1 MPTRRSRATLF
12 SGVTILLAGLLL
24 TSVHIIQAGATGG
37 DSDGHW
43 FTEEAGNP
51 ADSTS
56 ENTEASRFSPLDADQ
71 ALSAVVTPQDLA
83 GAVAGERTIVAASG
97 DLTATLFDGEEVT
110 VTIEEVALTLG
121 AEGLDTVP
129 TVEVVGTHL
138 EADGDREAAAFTFV
152 PDEAGN
158 YALHGGID
166 RGEAS
171 RVEVEPA
178 ADGLVRLIEVDAAVD
193 LPGETDDALLAPADD
208 ADSPVPTPEAIPPEA
223 GEEDII
229 TVDLLIGYVSTL
241 GSPARGAIA
250 HRVTET
256 NAALA
261 TSRTRVRLS
270 LVSTTPVK
278 YTPEPTMRK
287 DLDNIQEESSAL
299 APLRD
304 QRDAI
309 GADLV
314 ALVVPSATRTE
325 CGLAWVPPSSGSP
338 DYAFSVTAFDCL
350 RGLTLS
356 HEIGHNLG
364 GNHDRAHTTIS
375 NHPFPFS
382 HGHQVPGKARDVMAY
397 ACLKGDCPRK
407 LQFSNPDVPFIG
419 FPRVR
424 SGTPD
429 DNNARSFDLM
439 APIIEQ
445 YRERTGIVR
454 VAGKDRYET
463 AAAASQHAFTDPV
476 AVSTVVVATGTD
488 FPDALSAAPLA
499 AKLGGPLLLSTSR
512 SLSPATEAEI
522 RRLQPDH
529 IIMLGG
535 PGALSPMVERA
546 LRQLLPENGAVE
558 RISGVDRYA
567 TSLALAERGWPTAT
581 DAFLATGAD
590 YADALS
596 ASAAAGHLDAP
607 VLLVPQRTASLPASA
622 RSYLE
627 SAGTTRIHIA
637 GGPSIVSP
645 GVESD
650 AKRLGSVVRY
660 AGKDRY
666 ETSAEIANAH
676 HTVGGSIY
684 FASGSDFPDALS
696 GAAVAAQAHA
706 PLVLSA
712 RTCVLQSLNAVQRSI
727 QPRRL
732 VLLGGTALLSEAVR
746 QGQVCV

>member
-1 MPTRRSRATLF
+1 M
-12 SGVTILLAGLLL
+12 
-24 TSVHIIQAGATGG
+24 TSVHSIPAGATGG
-37 DSDGHW
+37 DADGHW

-51 ADSTS
+51 ADSTT
-56 ENTEASRFSPLDADQ
+56 EHTEASRFSPLDADQ

-83 GAVAGERTIVAASG
+83 SAVAGERTIVAAAG
-97 DLTATLFDGEEVT
+97 DLTATLFDGEEVA
-110 VTIEEVALTLG
+110 VAVEEVALTLG
-121 AEGLDTVP
+121 AEGLDTAP

-138 EADGDREAAAFTFV
+138 EADGDRKAAAFTFV
-152 PDEAGN
+152 PDEVGN
-158 YALHGGID
+158 YVLHGGIE

-193 LPGETDDALLAPADD
+193 MPVETDDALLAPADN
-208 ADSPVPTPEAIPPEA
+208 ADSSVPTPEAIPPA
-223 GEEDII
+223 ADEEDII
-229 TVDLLIGYVSTL
+229 TVDLLVGYVSTL
-241 GSPARGAIA
+241 GSRARGAIA
-250 HRVTET
+250 QRVTET

-261 TSRTRVRLS
+261 TSETRLRLS
-270 LVSTTPVK
+270 LVSITPMNYK
-278 YTPEPTMRK
+278 PESTMRK

-314 ALVVPSATRTE
+314 ALIVPSATRTE
-325 CGLAWVPPSSGSP
+325 CGLAWIPDSSGSP
-338 DYAFSVTAFDCL
+338 DYAYSVTAFDCF

-375 NHPFPFS
+375 NHPFSFS
-382 HGHQVPGKARDVMAY
+382 HGHQVPGKARDIMAY
-397 ACLKGDCPRK
+397 ACANGDCPRK
-407 LQFSNPDVPFIG
+407 LQFSNPGVPFIG
-419 FPRVR
+419 FPQEM

-439 APIIEQ
+439 APVIER
-445 YRERTGIVR
+445 YRERTDIVR

-463 AAAASQHAFTDPV
+463 AAAASQHAFIDPT
-476 AVSTVVVATGTD
+476 AVGTVVVATGMD

-499 AKLGGPLLLSTSR
+499 AKLGGPLLLSTSH
-512 SLSPATEAEI
+512 SLSSVTEAEI

-535 PGALSPMVERA
+535 PGALSPRVERA
-546 LRQLLPENGAVE
+546 LGNLIPENGTAE

-596 ASAAAGHLDAP
+596 ASAAAGKLDAP
-607 VLLVPQRTASLPASA
+607 VLLVPQGAVSLPASA
-622 RSYLE
+622 RSHLE
-627 SAGTTRIHIA
+627 SIGATKLHIA
-637 GGPSIVSP
+637 GGTSIVSA

-650 AKRLGSVVRY
+650 ARRLGSVVRY
-660 AGKDRY
+660 AGQDRY
-666 ETSAEIANAH
+666 ETSAMIANAH

-696 GAAVAAQAHA
+696 GAAVAGQAHA

-712 RTCVLQSLNAVQRSI
+712 RTCILRSLNTVQRSI
-727 QPRRL
+727 QPQRL

-746 QGQVCV
+746 QGRVCV